1 MKINKRKI
9 GSVMLALALSSSVMG
24 TAACN
29 RVDDPNVLEIYV
41 LHKGN
46 GVQWCYDMIDA
57 FKEQAWVKEKYPNL
71 QIAPLTENDVDSFAA
86 GQINAG
92 EGKNRFDLL
101 FTHMDGQS
109 YAGPTGQFE
118 DLTQSVYYSNVPGEN
133 IKYIDKHNASYTF
146 VNRYIDVSDENNE
159 SYYQTSWN
167 SGMDSIV
174 YNETLLTAL
183 GKDVP
188 NTTDEFIEICDYI
201 LDLESR
207 PKGIYDKTFAIQ
219 QAKSRYWDYLF
230 PVWWAQYQGVDG
242 YLDFW
247 NGIDNNRLSIN
258 VFDQQGRE
266 ESLKLFEKILKYE
279 TGYVAK
285 DSMSYEFMAGQT
297 MFLKGNGV
305 FHVNGDWFD
314 NEMSEIVAQIK
325 ASGDAAAN
333 YKFKLMRLP
342 IISALG
348 TKLGITDDTL
358 SAIVDYVDGETNTA
372 PTFTSTEGYTNEEV
386 INAVCEARSV
396 VHSLG
401 TKHAAIIPKYAKAKD
416 IAIDFL
422 RFMATD
428 IAQEIYM
435 KATGGS
441 SLPFEY
447 NVKEKNIKLYNSLT
461 PFHQSRLDYF
471 NADKFEIYT
480 LPDDESFPLAQYGGL
495 TATYNVQYWNT
506 FHAEGNKV
514 TAADIIEE
522 TKEFWDREKW
532 ETALAS
538 AGIAK

>member
-1 MKINKRKI
+1 MNKEQL
-9 GSVMLALALSSSVMG
+9 GSLVLALAMG
-24 TAACN
+24 TSIVGMTACN
-29 RVDDPNVLEIYV
+29 NRHVDDPNVLEIYV

-46 GVQWCYDMIDA
+46 GVQWCYDMVDA
-57 FKEQAWVKEKYPNL
+57 FKEQDWVKEKYPNL
-71 QIAPLTENDVDSFAA
+71 QVAALTTNDVDSFAA

-118 DLTQSVYYSNVPGEN
+118 DLTQSVYYADVPGEN
-133 IKYIDKHNASYTF
+133 VKYIDKHNASYTF
-146 VNRYIDVSDENNE
+146 VNRFIDTSNENSE

-167 SGMDSIV
+167 HGMDSIV

-188 NTTDEFIEICDYI
+188 NTTDEFIAICDYV
-201 LDLESR
+201 LDINNR
-207 PKGIYDKTFAIQ
+207 PAGVYDKTFAIQ
-219 QAKSRYWDYLF
+219 QAKSRYWDYLY
-230 PVWWAQYQGVDG
+230 PVWWAQYQGIDG

-258 VFDQQGRE
+258 IFDQQGRE
-266 ESLKLFEKILKYE
+266 ESLKIFEKVLKFE
-279 TGYVAK
+279 TGYVAQ
-285 DSMSYEFMAGQT
+285 DSMSHEFMQGQT
-297 MFLKGNGV
+297 MFLRGNGI

-314 NEMSEIVAQIK
+314 NEMSDITAQIK
-325 ASGDAAAN
+325 AEGGVVAN
-333 YKFKLMRLP
+333 YKFKIMRLP

-348 TKLGITDDTL
+348 TKLGIDDATL
-358 SAIVDYVDGETNTA
+358 SAVVDYVDGETETV
-372 PTFTSTEGYTNEEV
+372 PTINSTEGYTSEEV
-386 INAVCEARSV
+386 VNAVCEARSI

-401 TKHAAIIPKYAKAKD
+401 TKHAGIIPKYAAAKD
-416 IAIDFL
+416 EAIDFL

-428 IAQEIYM
+428 IAQDIYL

-447 NVKEKNIKLYNSLT
+447 NVKEKNPELYNSLT

-471 NADKFEIYT
+471 NEEKFEIYT

-495 TATYNVQYWNT
+495 TANYNLMYWNT
-506 FHAEGNKV
+506 FHAQGNTT
-514 TAADIIEE
+514 TAADIIAE
-522 TKEFWDREKW
+522 TKEFWDQEKW